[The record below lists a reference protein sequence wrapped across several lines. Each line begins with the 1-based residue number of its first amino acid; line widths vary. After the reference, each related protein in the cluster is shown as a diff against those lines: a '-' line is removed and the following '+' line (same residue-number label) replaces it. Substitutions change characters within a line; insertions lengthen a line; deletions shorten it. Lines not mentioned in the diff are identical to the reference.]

1 MNDFQANLAS
11 SAFIAG
17 GIALVLAFSVL
28 GFATRS
34 LVATCLATLAI
45 FCVLISTLAALILMG
60 WELGILESM
69 CLAILVGISCDFV
82 VHLAHAYM
90 VAGPIVD
97 ADAYLTQPGASGGG
111 ASRIR
116 RERVRWALATM
127 GISVFSAGCS
137 TMVAAFALYWGVVEF
152 FHAFGTFLMCTL
164 GFALLFSLVG
174 FATAAMVLG
183 PTTHKGRRGANSS
196 QQPGT
201 EPEPEPE
208 RLSILPPDGGG

>member
-45 FCVLISTLAALILMG
+45 FCVLISTLAALILGG

-90 VAGPIVD
+90 VAGPIVEAD
-97 ADAYLTQPGASGGG
+97 ALAYLTQPGAWGGGG

-137 TMVAAFALYWGVVEF
+137 TMVAAFALYWGVVR
-152 FHAFGTFLMCTL
+152 
-164 GFALLFSLVG
+164 S
-174 FATAAMVLG
+174 
-183 PTTHKGRRGANSS
+183 P
-196 QQPGT
+196 
-201 EPEPEPE
+201 
-208 RLSILPPDGGG
+208 RL

>member
-97 ADAYLTQPGASGGG
+97 ADAYLTQPGASGDG

-137 TMVAAFALYWGVVEF
+137 TMVAAFALYWGVVRSPRLQNGGP
-152 FHAFGTFLMCTL
+152 HS
-164 GFALLFSLVG
+164 FS
-174 FATAAMVLG
+174 
-183 PTTHKGRRGANSS
+183 
-196 QQPGT
+196 
-201 EPEPEPE
+201 
-208 RLSILPPDGGG
+208 